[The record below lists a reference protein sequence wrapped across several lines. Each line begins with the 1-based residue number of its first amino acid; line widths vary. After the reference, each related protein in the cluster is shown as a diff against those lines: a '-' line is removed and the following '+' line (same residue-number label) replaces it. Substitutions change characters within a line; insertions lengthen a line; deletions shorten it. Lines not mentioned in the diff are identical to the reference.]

1 MTGYDVINTYETLV
15 SIADSEFDLA
25 TSCAIAKNISEL
37 QIYVNVIESK
47 RKKFI
52 EEFGEK
58 DENENIIKVKD
69 VDSFNKA
76 MNEILS
82 EKIEVNLTK
91 IKGEKFSDIKISPAK
106 AMWLIKI
113 IE

>member
-1 MTGYDVINTYETLV
+1 MTGYEIINIYETLA
-15 SIADSEFDLA
+15 SIAGNEFDLG
-25 TSCAIAKNISEL
+25 TSCAIAKNINEL

-47 RKKFI
+47 RSKLI

-58 DENENIIKVKD
+58 NEDENTVKVKD

-76 MNEILS
+76 INELLS
-82 EKIEVNLTK
+82 DEIEVNLIK
-91 IKGEKFSDIKISPAK
+91 IKEEKFADIKISPAR